1 MISDSCFVRLQASWP
16 ALAWHAAIYVL
27 SSAKKQARRL
37 SLAARA
43 KITIITQTF
52 ADSRNFS
59 LLLAV
64 KKRASKAV
72 LHPTSTPT
80 CHSQETPCK
89 ATPSRQ
95 TCDAHSV
102 RVRRRLRARSPPTPY
117 RYAKVARKAHAHAA
131 CIPIRLPT
139 HPCPEGFLQPDCMIS
154 RLPLQQK
161 KEITSKY

>member
-1 MISDSCFVRLQASWP
+1 MISVSCFVRLQASWP

-64 KKRASKAV
+64 KNAPARQCFTQQAPRHAIAKR
-72 LHPTSTPT
+72 HPAKPPRHGKHAMPIPYVFYAG
-80 CHSQETPCK
+80 C
-89 ATPSRQ
+89 
-95 TCDAHSV
+95 V
-102 RVRRRLRARSPPTPY
+102 RVRRPLRTNTQRSPEKRMHMQLAYQYVCPPTL
-117 RYAKVARKAHAHAA
+117 VRKAF
-131 CIPIRLPT
+131 CNPT
-139 HPCPEGFLQPDCMIS
+139 A
-154 RLPLQQK
+154 
-161 KEITSKY
+161 